1 MLTDLQFEQAV
12 AAFVTFFVLIDAPG
26 VAPIFVSLTAPGGSA
41 YARKMAIK
49 SVFVAALILFFFAFA
64 GAWLLGAL
72 GISLDAFRVAGGVLL
87 FLIALEMVFEK
98 RQARQKNRA
107 DQVLAD
113 EEASGRLD
121 DVSVFPLAIPMIA
134 GPGSIATA
142 MLYMQNAGGDGV
154 GIGIVS
160 FAIAANLVLAG
171 LIFLVAGP
179 LIRVMGDQIAGAIT
193 RIFGVILSALA
204 IQMIIVGVI
213 GAFGLEAPASAAG
226 HSAAVISAAP
236 SAS

>member
-1 MLTDLQFEQAV
+1 MLTDIQFEQAV

-26 VAPIFVSLTAPGGSA
+26 VAPIFASLTAPGGAA

-49 SVFVAALILFFFAFA
+49 ATFVAGLILFFFAFA
-64 GAWLLGAL
+64 GAQLLHHL

-98 RQARQKNRA
+98 RQQRQKTRA
-107 DQVLAD
+107 DQVLAE
-113 EEASGRLD
+113 EEAAGRLD

-142 MLYMQNAGGDGV
+142 MLYVQNAQGDAV

-160 FAIAANLVLAG
+160 FAIAANLLLAC
-171 LIFLVAGP
+171 LIFLAAGP
-179 LIRVMGDQIAGAIT
+179 LLKVMGDQIAGAIT

-204 IQMIIVGVI
+204 VQMMIVGII
-213 GAFGLEAPASAAG
+213 GAFGLQVAG
-226 HSAAVISAAP
+226 
-236 SAS
+236 

>member
-1 MLTDLQFEQAV
+1 MLSALQLEQAV
-12 AAFVTFFVLIDAPG
+12 AAFVTFFVLINAPG

-41 YARKMAIK
+41 YARRMALK
-49 SVFVAALILFFFAFA
+49 CVFIAGLILFFFAFA
-64 GAWLLGAL
+64 GTWLLDAL

-98 RQARQKNRA
+98 RQARQKSRA
-107 DQVLAD
+107 DQVLA
-113 EEASGRLD
+113 EQETVQEADGRHD

-142 MLYMQNAGGDGV
+142 MLYMQNAGSDPV

-171 LIFLVAGP
+171 LIFLAAGP

-204 IQMIIVGVI
+204 VQMIIVGSI
-213 GAFGLEAPASAAG
+213 GAFGLQGADAMGQVALLT
-226 HSAAVISAAP
+226 AAP
-236 SAS
+236 

>member
-1 MLTDLQFEQAV
+1 MLSALQIEQAV

-26 VAPIFVSLTAPGGSA
+26 VAPIFASLTAPGGSA

-49 SVFVAALILFFFAFA
+49 SVFVAGLILFFFAFA

-98 RQARQKNRA
+98 RQARQKTRA

-142 MLYMQNAGGDGV
+142 MLYMQNAGGDPV

-160 FAIAANLVLAG
+160 FAIASNLVLAG

-204 IQMIIVGVI
+204 VQMIIVGVI
-213 GAFGLEAPASAAG
+213 GAFGLQGADAIGHAALLT
-226 HSAAVISAAP
+226 STP
-236 SAS
+236 

>member
-1 MLTDLQFEQAV
+1 MLTEIQLEQAI

-26 VAPIFVSLTAPGGSA
+26 VAPIFASLTAPGGPA
-41 YARKMAIK
+41 YARKTAVK

-64 GAWLLGAL
+64 GAWLLHHL

-98 RQARQKNRA
+98 RQARQRDRA
-107 DQVLAD
+107 DQVLAG
-113 EEASGRLD
+113 EEASGKVE

-142 MLYMQNAGGDGV
+142 MLYMQNAGGDPV

-160 FAIAANLVLAG
+160 FAIASNLVLAC
-171 LIFLVAGP
+171 LIFLAAGP
-179 LIRVMGDQIAGAIT
+179 LLKVMGDQIAGAIT

-204 IQMIIVGVI
+204 VQMIIVGIV
-213 GAFGLEAPASAAG
+213 GAFGLQLAAG
-226 HSAAVISAAP
+226 
-236 SAS
+236 

>member
-1 MLTDLQFEQAV
+1 MLSAIQFEQAV

-26 VAPIFVSLTAPGGSA
+26 VAPIFASLTASGGPG

-64 GAWLLGAL
+64 GAWLLHHL

-98 RQARQKNRA
+98 RQARQKSRA

-113 EEASGRLD
+113 EEASGRIE

-142 MLYMQNAGGDGV
+142 MLYMQNAEGDAV

-171 LIFLVAGP
+171 LIFLAAGP
-179 LIRVMGDQIAGAIT
+179 IMKVMGDQIAGAIT

-204 IQMIIVGVI
+204 VQMIIVGII
-213 GAFGLEAPASAAG
+213 GAFGLQIAAG
-226 HSAAVISAAP
+226 
-236 SAS
+236 

>member
-1 MLTDLQFEQAV
+1 MLSEIQIEQAI

-26 VAPIFVSLTAPGGSA
+26 VAPIFASLTVPGGAA

-49 SVFVAALILFFFAFA
+49 STFVAALILFFFAFA
-64 GAWLLGAL
+64 GTWLLHAL
-72 GISLDAFRVAGGVLL
+72 GISLDAFRVAGGALL

-113 EEASGRLD
+113 EEAAGRLD

-142 MLYMQNAGGDGV
+142 MLYMQNAGGDPV

-160 FAIAANLVLAG
+160 FAIGANLVLAC
-171 LIFLVAGP
+171 LMFLAAGP
-179 LIRVMGDQIAGAIT
+179 LLKVMGDQIAGAIT
-193 RIFGVILSALA
+193 RIFGVILCALA
-204 IQMIIVGVI
+204 VQMMVVGII
-213 GAFGLEAPASAAG
+213 GAFGLTVVSSG
-226 HSAAVISAAP
+226 H
-236 SAS
+236 